1 MTRTEE
7 DDVSKI
13 GLTQTPPSSSL
24 LNLDV
29 DNIPVEK
36 LAQKFGPDA
45 YFYLDVVKKRLIQ
58 DVQNSTKE
66 ITSEIEYYSKL
77 VVSGEVNVTRAIMA
91 YLPPKMS
98 GFEKQFKS
106 LYLSI
111 AVMRSYQTS
120 NIKTDMLIFSPDEGQ
135 EIPLSLGCVTEERLS
150 FEEPEKCVVMNH
162 IETKN
167 RPPLEGGVLDPLMK
181 YANYLDSINILAEYK
196 TENPYDYLMR
206 VDLDTFITPGFG
218 VWLPSNISTLV
229 VGKGGYGSTNV
240 NKHLKW
246 TTTKKLGLKDSGLL
260 GLGST
265 WYGASRLMIATAKTT
280 VSVMRWL
287 HTQEFSEYERCCN
300 GIDGWPYWHWA
311 VLLLYGGHIALN
323 QLGSEHVQLSANGV
337 AGMDASSTSNDTL
350 KDSIKHIHCWH
361 TGQMFSKFAFASGK
375 YSNIDLTEYMN
386 MNTSRNY
393 VSTIAISSD
402 RLSSQE
408 IKTYVADQN
417 LIKEN
422 KWIRKLPNNS
432 NSTS

>member
-66 ITSEIEYYSKL
+66 ISSEIEYYSKL

-196 TENPYDYLMR
+196 TENP
-206 VDLDTFITPGFG
+206 
-218 VWLPSNISTLV
+218 
-229 VGKGGYGSTNV
+229 
-240 NKHLKW
+240 
-246 TTTKKLGLKDSGLL
+246 
-260 GLGST
+260 
-265 WYGASRLMIATAKTT
+265 
-280 VSVMRWL
+280 
-287 HTQEFSEYERCCN
+287 
-300 GIDGWPYWHWA
+300 
-311 VLLLYGGHIALN
+311 
-323 QLGSEHVQLSANGV
+323 
-337 AGMDASSTSNDTL
+337 
-350 KDSIKHIHCWH
+350 
-361 TGQMFSKFAFASGK
+361 
-375 YSNIDLTEYMN
+375 
-386 MNTSRNY
+386 
-393 VSTIAISSD
+393 
-402 RLSSQE
+402 
-408 IKTYVADQN
+408 
-417 LIKEN
+417 
-422 KWIRKLPNNS
+422 
-432 NSTS
+432 